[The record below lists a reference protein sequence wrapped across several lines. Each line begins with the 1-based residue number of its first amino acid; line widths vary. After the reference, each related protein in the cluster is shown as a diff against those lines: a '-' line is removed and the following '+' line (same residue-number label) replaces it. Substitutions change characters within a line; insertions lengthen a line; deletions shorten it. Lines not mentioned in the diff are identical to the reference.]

1 MPSSIFQIVLAKKKL
16 RDVLARRAT
25 RKYTHI
31 WNRVIKEAEGHA
43 PKSRKYPPSFL
54 GTLNQ
59 KFNRG
64 AVFKNRILN
73 FAYRHPRIYQEGY
86 LYRGIK
92 KPESNVFKKTKRN
105 VRRPTLTSFT
115 KSAKI
120 AKNVFAKNNGI
131 VLRWNVR
138 NRLIPSINFTTGR
151 FQSEYMPGGYM
162 YNGNNEQEVL
172 LPPGKFHIKSKSK
185 NFYNVNFIPNNKK
198 NTSYLHTQPQ
208 RARTARLMRS
218 AFKTKTK

>member
-1 MPSSIFQIVLAKKKL
+1 MDSIFQIVLAKQKL
-16 RDVLARRAT
+16 RNVLARRAA

-31 WNRVIKEAEGHA
+31 WNRVIKEVEGHA

-59 KFNRG
+59 KFNR
-64 AVFKNRILN
+64 ALVFKNRILN
-73 FAYRHPRIYQEGY
+73 FAYRHPRKYPEGY

-92 KPESNVFKKTKRN
+92 VPESNVFKKAKTN
-105 VRRPTLTSFT
+105 IRRPVLTSFT
-115 KSAKI
+115 KNAKI
-120 AKNVFAKNNGI
+120 ARNVFAKNNGI

-138 NRLIPSINFTTGR
+138 NKLVPSINFTTGR

-172 LPPGKFHIKSKSK
+172 LPPGTFHIKRKAK
-185 NFYNVNFIPNNKK
+185 NFYNVNYTPNNRK
-198 NTSYLHTQPQ
+198 NTTYLHTQPQ
-208 RARTARLMRS
+208 RPRTIRLMRS
-218 AFKTKTK
+218 AFKAKTK